1 MLNIYEDVKNML
13 DLWNR

>member
-1 MLNIYEDVKNML
+1 MYIHEDVKNML